1 MRKLLPPSVNVFNA
15 KPLDKSSKNAKHVRF
30 DTEDVTFDS
39 RHSKSAE
46 EEEEESK
53 VDRKSKKSSK
63 RNKSEE
69 EEADNEG
76 SKSKKKKS
84 KSNPDIDQI
93 QVEKKEEDRQ
103 KRSLGNNDDA
113 AAEKKQKKATTS
125 PKKLLDAIDDA
136 ETSLAEVFS
145 REDVSKDSGDGVEK
159 KSKRSSVQETGVV
172 RVVDTQGNKKK
183 KKAGNKQ
190 SKSAAVELPGEVEIG
205 LGGESKW
212 E

>member
-1 MRKLLPPSVNVFNA
+1 MRRYVLKCSQVRKLLPPSVNVFNA
-15 KPLDKSSKNAKHVRF
+15 KPLEKSSKNAKHVRF

-63 RNKSEE
+63 RNKSEDEEE

-76 SKSKKKKS
+76 SKRKKKKKS
-84 KSNPDIDQI
+84 KSNPDIDQV
-93 QVEKKEEDRQ
+93 QVEKKEED
-103 KRSLGNNDDA
+103 
-113 AAEKKQKKATTS
+113 AAEKKQKRAS
-125 PKKLLDAIDDA
+125 PKKLIDAIDDA
-136 ETSLAEVFS
+136 ETSMAEVFS
-145 REDVSKDSGDGVEK
+145 RGDVAKDSEDGVEK
-159 KSKRSSVQETGVV
+159 NKKRSSVQETGVV
-172 RVVDTQGNKKK
+172 RVIDTHKKK
-183 KKAGNKQ
+183 KTGNKQ
-190 SKSAAVELPGEVEIG
+190 SRSAVAELPGEVEIG

>member
-15 KPLDKSSKNAKHVRF
+15 KPLEKSSKNAKHVRF

-53 VDRKSKKSSK
+53 VDKKSKKSSK

-69 EEADNEG
+69 EEEEADNEG
-76 SKSKKKKS
+76 STSKKKKKS
-84 KSNPDIDQI
+84 KRNPDIDQV
-93 QVEKKEEDRQ
+93 QVEKKEED
-103 KRSLGNNDDA
+103 
-113 AAEKKQKKATTS
+113 AAEKKQKRAS
-125 PKKLLDAIDDA
+125 PKKLIDAIDDA
-136 ETSLAEVFS
+136 ETSMAEVFS
-145 REDVSKDSGDGVEK
+145 RGDVSKDSEDGVEEK
-159 KSKRSSVQETGVV
+159 KKKRSSVQETGVV
-172 RVVDTQGNKKK
+172 RVIDTHKKK
-183 KKAGNKQ
+183 KTGNKQQ
-190 SKSAAVELPGEVEIG
+190 SKSAVAELPGEVEIG